1 MDSPYDSFAL
11 GEYGLSSEEIASI
24 EAAAATS
31 NEPEV
36 SPEEHS
42 GVPSSGSTSA
52 SGSTATGAKRSRS
65 STSGVW
71 ENFDRT
77 TKQDAA
83 GNEVPYAI
91 CKICHHELS
100 AKSTGGT
107 GHLLRHATKMS
118 NQARIGDEADT
129 AAIQPRR
136 YGI

>member
-11 GEYGLSSEEIASI
+11 SEFGLSSDEIASM
-24 EAAAATS
+24 EVAAAAS

-36 SPEEHS
+36 SPEEQA

-52 SGSTATGAKRSRS
+52 SGSTATGAKRSRP

-77 TKQDAA
+77 TRQDAA

-107 GHLLRHATKMS
+107 RHLLRHATRCRTKQGLVMR
-118 NQARIGDEADT
+118 QT
-129 AAIQPRR
+129 
-136 YGI
+136 